1 MKKCFFAFILL
12 MSMLSALAQETSE
25 MQQVME
31 KMPGLVKLVNNLQT
45 AAQSS
50 EDKAKYELAIEDLRG
65 ANKSMMNWMVGFGER
80 FDADEMM
87 KGKELTAQK
96 KEWLQEEKI
105 KVIALEEEIDG
116 SLKKAA
122 AALLEE

>member
-1 MKKCFFAFILL
+1 
-12 MSMLSALAQETSE
+12 MLSALAQESSE

-31 KMPGLVKLVNNLQT
+31 KHDEVMEKMPELVKLINNLQT
-45 AAQSS
+45 VAQNS

-87 KGKELTAQK
+87 KGKELTTQK
-96 KEWLQEEKI
+96 KEWLLEEKI
-105 KVIALEEEIDG
+105 KVVALEEEID
-116 SLKKAA
+116 STMEKSKN
-122 AALLEE
+122 LLDGK